1 MIIGVPKELKSN
13 ENRVAATPSDISDFV
28 RNGHEVF
35 VENNAGMGSGFT
47 NEEYEKAGAQIL
59 DDPADVWKAKMVIK
73 VKEPLPEEFQY
84 FYEGLILFTFLHLAN
99 DRALTESLVENKV
112 SAIGY
117 ETVTVN
123 GKLPLLNPMS
133 EVAGRFSIQAGA
145 QFLEYAHGGSGVLLA
160 GVPGV
165 GRGNVVVI
173 GGGVVGSNAA
183 KMAIGL
189 GANVTILD
197 ININRLAELDDQYGT
212 KIHTL
217 MSSPHN
223 IAEVVRDADLVVASV
238 LIPGA
243 KAPVLVTEEMVK
255 SMRPGSV
262 VIDVAVDQGGNIETS
277 DRVTTHDDPVYKKH
291 GVNHYAVAN
300 MPGAVPRTATIAL
313 TNATMPYVNQIARNG
328 LEKAFLRNQAIM
340 RGINVYKGLITNE
353 GVAKALD
360 MDLRNMYDI
369 IRG

>member
-13 ENRVAATPSDISDFV
+13 ENRVAATPSDVSDLV
-28 RNGHEVF
+28 GHGHEIL
-35 VENNAGMGSGFT
+35 VEKDAGLGSGFT
-47 NEEYEKAGAQIL
+47 NEEYKAAGAQVL
-59 DDPADVWKAKMVIK
+59 EDPADVWKAKMVIK
-73 VKEPLPEEFQY
+73 VKEPLAEEFKY
-84 FYEGLILFTFLHLAN
+84 FYEDQILFTFLHLAN

-117 ETVTVN
+117 ETVSVD

-145 QFLEYAHGGSGVLLA
+145 QFLEHAHGGSGVLLA

-165 GRGNVVVI
+165 GRGNVVII

-197 ININRLAELDDQYGT
+197 INIDRLAELDDQYGT
-212 KIHTL
+212 QIHTL

-313 TNATMPYVNQIARNG
+313 TNATMPYVNQIARHG
-328 LEKAFLRNQAIM
+328 LEKAFLGNQAIM
-340 RGINVYKGLITNE
+340 RGINVYKGLVTND

-360 MDLRNMYDI
+360 LDSRNMYDI
-369 IRG
+369 LRG

>member
-13 ENRVAATPSDISDFV
+13 ENRVAATPSDVSDLIGQ
-28 RNGHEVF
+28 GHEVF
-35 VENNAGMGSGFT
+35 VETNAGLGSGFT
-47 NEEYEKAGAQIL
+47 NDEYEAAGAQVL

-73 VKEPLPEEFQY
+73 VKEPVAEEYKY
-84 FYEGLILFTFLHLAN
+84 FYEDLILFTFLHLAN
-99 DRALTESLVENKV
+99 DRPLTESLVKNKV

-165 GRGNVVVI
+165 GRGNVVII

-183 KMAIGL
+183 KIAIGL

-197 ININRLAELDDQYGT
+197 INLERLAELDDQYGT
-212 KIHTL
+212 QINTL

-223 IAEVVRDADLVVASV
+223 IGEVVKDADLVVASV

-243 KAPVLVTEEMVK
+243 KAPILVTEEMVK

-262 VIDVAVDQGGNIETS
+262 VIDVAVDQGGNIETT
-277 DRVTTHDDPVYKKH
+277 DHPTTHDDPVYKKH

-313 TNATMPYVNQIARNG
+313 TNATMPYVNQIARQG
-328 LEKAFLRNQAIM
+328 LEKAFLGNQAIM
-340 RGINVYKGLITNE
+340 RGLNVYKGLVTNE